1 MTTEGE
7 ETTPI
12 GVGNPPARDS
22 HSNGQSSTSSNFFT
36 LGTFKAPAKKRK
48 RTERNDDETL
58 PRVIPRKKPIASTGH
73 PLFKVDVSVFVLFV
87 SFTTTLSATF
97 VFFTRGCL

>member
-12 GVGNPPARDS
+12 GVGNPTARDPHPS
-22 HSNGQSSTSSNFFT
+22 GQSSTSSNYFT

-48 RTERNDDETL
+48 RTERNDDEIL
-58 PRVIPRKKPIASTGH
+58 PRVIPRKKPVATTGH
-73 PLFKVDVSVFVLFV
+73 PLYKVDVSVFVLFV
-87 SFTTTLSATF
+87 SF
-97 VFFTRGCL
+97 